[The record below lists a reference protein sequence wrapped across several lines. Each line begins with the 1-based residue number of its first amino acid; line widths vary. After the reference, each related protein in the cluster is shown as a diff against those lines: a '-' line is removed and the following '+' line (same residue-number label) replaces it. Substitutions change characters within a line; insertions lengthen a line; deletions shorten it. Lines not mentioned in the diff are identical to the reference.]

1 MFCAYTTP
9 LHIRDL
15 TFQEGLVPVVPEAN
29 PPPVQRDDQL
39 QTFGLFHDGG
49 CSLVSSGSLWL
60 SCPTLWDQGLSR
72 YSMNSELT
80 ILTYWGSAT
89 REPLLPQSDSS
100 LLPSPFLEV
109 LLGHCILKLPR
120 TIQELSYQY
129 NEDSYMTKEIPSL
142 RVSVSQCQNPG
153 SHTR

>member
-15 TFQEGLVPVVPEAN
+15 TFQEGLVPVVPEVN

-80 ILTYWGSAT
+80 ILTGVLLLGMSKGSRTIGPSVRLKPPSLSLLRGSAW
-89 REPLLPQSDSS
+89 S
-100 LLPSPFLEV
+100 LHPEATQDHSGIV
-109 LLGHCILKLPR
+109 L
-120 TIQELSYQY
+120 
-129 NEDSYMTKEIPSL
+129 
-142 RVSVSQCQNPG
+142 SV
-153 SHTR
+153 